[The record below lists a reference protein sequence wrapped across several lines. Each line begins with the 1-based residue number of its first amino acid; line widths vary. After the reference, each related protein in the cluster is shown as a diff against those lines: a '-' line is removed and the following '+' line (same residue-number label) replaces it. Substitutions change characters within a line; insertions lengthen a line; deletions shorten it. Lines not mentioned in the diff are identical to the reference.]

1 MSLSDWSSSGEA
13 AVTSLDGERAAKL
26 DAMVAAGERSRP
38 LYDAVPDTVAR
49 LETLQGRH
57 VQVRIQEAECQQRRR
72 QRLLQL
78 CSP

>member
-1 MSLSDWSSSGEA
+1 M
-13 AVTSLDGERAAKL
+13 TSLDGERAAKL

-57 VQVRIQEAECQQRRR
+57 VQVRSLEFNAVDTTEYIHTHT
-72 QRLLQL
+72 LV
-78 CSP
+78 

>member
-1 MSLSDWSSSGEA
+1 M
-13 AVTSLDGERAAKL
+13 TSLDGERAAKL

-57 VQVRIQEAECQQRRR
+57 VQVRMQEFFAVYYTPAEYIHI
-72 QRLLQL
+72 L
-78 CSP
+78 